1 MNLITSLVSFLL
13 IGLAAGWIVGKIL
26 EGRSFGLVGNLIIG
40 MIGSV
45 VGGVLFWI
53 LGIASRNMIGSLVTA
68 VVGALVFLFVAS
80 RLGKRPSGSG
90 TPPAKR

>member
-1 MNLITSLVSFLL
+1 MITGLISFLL

-26 EGRSFGLVGNLIIG
+26 KGQGFGLTGNLIIG

-45 VGGVLFWI
+45 VGGVLFWVLQI
-53 LGIASRNMIGSLVTA
+53 GPPRNIVGSIVTA
-68 VVGALVFLFVAS
+68 VIGALVFLFVAQK
-80 RLGKRPSGSG
+80 LNKRRGSNG